1 MTEDNP
7 QAPADAGGQM
17 SAAGQRTESAL
28 DKSDEELR
36 RLAVARLAEHLDIG
50 SSLVARCEHLAEL
63 PKGDGLAPLYAAAR
77 LMHANA
83 HIARSFAQVAQV
95 ERRQRT
101 IIEHIQP
108 AVLKMADSNSTLENE
123 LERGLRLTMLRYM
136 KLLADETLEPALE
149 EAAAA
154 AAEDNAPQGDAPK

>member
-1 MTEDNP
+1 MTEP
-7 QAPADAGGQM
+7 EPSATGSGGQTN
-17 SAAGQRTESAL
+17 AAELRTEAAL

-154 AAEDNAPQGDAPK
+154 AAEDNVPQGDAPK